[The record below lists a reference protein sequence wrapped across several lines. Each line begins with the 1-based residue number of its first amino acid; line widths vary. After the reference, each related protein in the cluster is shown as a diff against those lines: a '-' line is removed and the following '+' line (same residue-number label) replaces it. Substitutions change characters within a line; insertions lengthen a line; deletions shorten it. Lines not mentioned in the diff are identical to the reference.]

1 MNNQYPFNKEYGES
15 VSSGHPDKLADAIAD
30 RIVSDTVVNYDKS
43 LVGVEIATSLKH
55 VFITG
60 RIAVKKPRC
69 ASSAQA
75 IHKSK
80 ANLREIIKSVYQ
92 DAGYS
97 KKWNPNPDS
106 LIINID
112 GLVQDSLHEGEENI
126 RKLSDDQS
134 ITVGY
139 AVNSPETGYIPRGQW
154 LSRVIM
160 AELMKTTQ
168 NLDQFGP
175 DAKVMTEVSVDGSEW
190 KLDKLVCSIQHSP
203 DIYWE
208 DIGKTI
214 REVLEKVSATMVPSN
229 CEIDPWN
236 VELIAN
242 GHGDFTTG
250 GPTGDNGLSG
260 KKLVVDAY
268 GPMVPIGGG
277 AFSGKDPHKVDRI
290 GPLLAREIALK
301 SLMDNNLSHETV
313 WLTWAPGE
321 QKYISIRS
329 ASGLAEKL
337 TGEFPNAIN
346 ECFDRYFGK
355 KTNTLK
361 RLPDLAIHG
370 WFGVHKRLSWENV
383 INHPIKKEEK
393 Q

>member
-1 MNNQYPFNKEYGES
+1 MNNKYPFNKEYGET
-15 VSSGHPDKLADAIAD
+15 VSPGHPDKLADAIAD
-30 RIVSDTVVNYDKS
+30 RIVSDTVTNYDKS
-43 LVGVEIATSLKH
+43 LVGVEIATALKY

-60 RIAVKKPRC
+60 RIAVKQPHC
-69 ASSAQA
+69 ASSAQV
-75 IHKSK
+75 IHKGK
-80 ANLREIIKSVYQ
+80 ANLREIIKSIYQ

-97 KKWNPNPDS
+97 KEWEPDPDS

-112 GLVQDSLHEGEENI
+112 GLIQDSLHEGEENI

-160 AELMKTTQ
+160 NELMDTTKEM
-168 NLDQFGP
+168 NEFGP
-175 DAKVMTEVSVDGSEW
+175 DAKVMTEISVRNSEW
-190 KLDKLVCSIQHSP
+190 KLDRLVCSIQHSP

-214 REVLEKVSATMVPSN
+214 REVLERVSATIAPPN

-250 GPTGDNGLSG
+250 GPIGDNGLSG

-268 GPMVPIGGG
+268 GPMVPVGGG

-301 SLMDNNLSHETV
+301 SLIENNLSHETV

-321 QKYISIRS
+321 HKYISIRS
-329 ASGLAEKL
+329 ASDLAEKL
-337 TGEFPNAIN
+337 TGQFPSTIN
-346 ECFDRYFGK
+346 ECFDRYFSDAN
-355 KTNTLK
+355 NTLK
-361 RLPDLAIHG
+361 RLFYFAIYG
-370 WFGVHKRLSWENV
+370 WFGTQKGLPWE
-383 INHPIKKEEK
+383 HY
-393 Q
+393 

>member
-1 MNNQYPFNKEYGES
+1 MNNKYPFNKEYGET
-15 VSSGHPDKLADAIAD
+15 VSPGHPDKLADAIAD
-30 RIVSDTVVNYDKS
+30 KIVSETVANYDKS
-43 LVGVEIATSLKH
+43 LVGIEIATSLKH

-60 RIAVKKPRC
+60 RIAVKKPHF
-69 ASSAQA
+69 ASEAQV
-75 IHKSK
+75 IRKGK
-80 ANLREIIKSVYQ
+80 VNLREIIKSVYR

-97 KKWNPNPDS
+97 KEWDPDPDS
-106 LIINID
+106 LIINIE
-112 GLVQDSLHEGEENI
+112 GLIQDSLHEGEDNI

-160 AELMKTTQ
+160 KELMDTTKEI
-168 NLDQFGP
+168 NEFGP
-175 DAKVMTEVSVDGSEW
+175 DAKVMAEISTNQSGW
-190 KLDKLVCSIQHSP
+190 KLDRLVCSIQHSP

-214 REVLEKVSATMVPSN
+214 REVLDRVSATVIPSN
-229 CEIDPWN
+229 CEIEPWN
-236 VELIAN
+236 VKLIAN

-250 GPTGDNGLSG
+250 GPIGDNGLSG

-301 SLMDNNLSHETV
+301 SLTEHNLSEETV

-321 QKYISIRS
+321 ENYVSIKS
-329 ASGLAEKL
+329 ASGFAEKVS
-337 TGEFPNAIN
+337 GQFPKSIN
-346 ECFDRYFGK
+346 ECFNRYFEDRL
-355 KTNTLK
+355 NTLK
-361 RLPDLAIHG
+361 RLPDMAING
-370 WFGVHKRLSWENV
+370 WFGTLKGLPWENF
-383 INHPIKKEEK
+383 E
-393 Q
+393 